1 MYYKTMIDLLLILL
15 KCRDDSDARSEDE
28 KVEEIDSLAAAI
40 QYQVQYE
47 WIQASGGFVICQQ
60 AFDKHEV

>member
-1 MYYKTMIDLLLILL
+1 MIDLLLILL

-47 WIQASGGFVICQQ
+47 
-60 AFDKHEV
+60 